1 MDEEALV
8 WYQEA
13 LEGGQFR
20 DWDTFARSL
29 LIRFGPTAYDDPM
42 EALTCLKQTGSIAV
56 FQAQFEALSNRL
68 TGLSDVHKLSC
79 FLSGLKDE
87 IRLPIRMFNPVSL
100 SAVYALSK
108 IQEEYLASSKK
119 SSKVWVDKISP
130 MVGGSYSR
138 GPYSGEG
145 NNTKW
150 QKPWGGTR
158 KVSSI
163 QMDEKRKKGL
173 CCHCD
178 EKWNP
183 QHTCKNPRIYLM
195 QVDEELSEAEK
206 EPVVVEITEDEIGV
220 AETSVEAPE
229 ISLAAI
235 TGTPTMSTMRLL
247 GTLMGEPVV
256 ILVDSRSSHNFVE
269 STLITKL
276 KLPIDASSNLNV
288 RVANGQSL
296 RSGGAC
302 NEVRLKVQGIVFPPS
317 LHLLN
322 LAGYDIVFGIQW
334 LVTLDTITWNFSKLL
349 MGFTYGGK
357 SVELKGLK
365 LNPSVIKDGHKLLK
379 TTTAKSRGI
388 LLQIMAQEV
397 KEQKE
402 EVLDP
407 EFTKMLAEL
416 GGVFKEPEGLPP
428 PIKYDHKI
436 VLKEGTQPIANR
448 PYRYPYYQK
457 TEIEKIVAEL
467 LKSGVVRPSMSPF
480 SSPVLLVRKADGS
493 WRLCVDYRA
502 LNKETVKAKFP
513 IPVIDELLDEL
524 AGSVMFS
531 KLDLRSG
538 YHQVRVAVD
547 DIPKTAFQ
555 THEGHYEF
563 LSRRKHL
570 NHLKQVLS
578 LLEHNSLFAKRSK
591 SRFVVGEI
599 EYLGHVI
606 NAMGAKKAFEELKQ
620 AVSQPP
626 MLRLPDFNSPFTIEC
641 DACGTGLGAVLMQAG
656 QPISYM
662 NKGLKGKALLLS
674 TYEKELLAL
683 VTAVQKWRTYLLGQ
697 TFIIKTDQE
706 ALKYLLEQRMG
717 TKMQQKWVA
726 KLMGYHFSIEYK
738 KGKENKV
745 ADALSRRM
753 EGLSKGEC
761 AAILYFPTPS
771 WSVASDRDPIFLSNL
786 WKAIFTAQES
796 SLDFS
801 SAYHLQSDGQTEA
814 VNKCVEAYLCC
825 YASSKPKVW
834 VHWLPMAEWWYN
846 TTYHTTTKM
855 TPYQAVYGHPP
866 PTLLSY
872 ILGTVTNDAANQF
885 LNNRD
890 QVINVLKQNLTEA
903 QQRMKH
909 YADKQRTEREFTKGD
924 WVYLKL

>member
-1 MDEEALV
+1 MASYYMDGEALV

-42 EALTCLKQTGSIAV
+42 EALTRLKQTGSIAIY
-56 FQAQFEALSNRL
+56 QAQFEALSNRL
-68 TGLSDVHKLSC
+68 RGLSDVHKLNC

-100 SAVYALSK
+100 SAAYTLAK

-119 SSKVWVDKISP
+119 TSKVGVDKISP

-145 NNTKW
+145 NSTKW
-150 QKPWGGTR
+150 QNPWGGTR

-163 QMDEKRKKGL
+163 QMNEKRKKGL
-173 CCHCD
+173 CYHCD

-195 QVDEELSEAEK
+195 QVDEDLPEAEK
-206 EPVVVEITEDEIGV
+206 EPVVVEITEDEIVGV

-235 TGTPTMSTMRLL
+235 TGTPTMSTMCLL

-269 STLITKL
+269 STLITRL

-296 RSGGAC
+296 RSGGVC
-302 NEVRLKVQGIVFPPS
+302 KEVRLKVQGMVFQPS

-322 LAGYDIVFGIQW
+322 PAGCDIVLGIQW

-365 LNPSVIKDGHKLLK
+365 LNPSVIEDGHKLLK
-379 TTTAKSRGI
+379 TTMAKSRGI

-407 EFTKMLAEL
+407 EVTKLLAEL

-428 PIKYDHKI
+428 PRKYDHKI
-436 VLKEGTQPIANR
+436 VLNEGTQPIANRPYRYPANR

-502 LNKETVKAKFP
+502 LNKETVKVKFL
-513 IPVIDELLDEL
+513 IPMIDELLDEL
-524 AGSVMFS
+524 AGSVVFS

-563 LSRRKHL
+563 LIMPFGLTNAPATFQGLMNDVFKPFLKKFVLVFFYDILVYSRSRREHF

-578 LLEHNSLFAKRSK
+578 LLEQNSLFAKRSK
-591 SRFVVGEI
+591 CMFGGR
-599 EYLGHVI
+599 
-606 NAMGAKKAFEELKQ
+606 N
-620 AVSQPP
+620 
-626 MLRLPDFNSPFTIEC
+626 
-641 DACGTGLGAVLMQAG
+641 
-656 QPISYM
+656 
-662 NKGLKGKALLLS
+662 
-674 TYEKELLAL
+674 
-683 VTAVQKWRTYLLGQ
+683 
-697 TFIIKTDQE
+697 
-706 ALKYLLEQRMG
+706 
-717 TKMQQKWVA
+717 
-726 KLMGYHFSIEYK
+726 
-738 KGKENKV
+738 
-745 ADALSRRM
+745 
-753 EGLSKGEC
+753 
-761 AAILYFPTPS
+761 
-771 WSVASDRDPIFLSNL
+771 
-786 WKAIFTAQES
+786 
-796 SLDFS
+796 
-801 SAYHLQSDGQTEA
+801 
-814 VNKCVEAYLCC
+814 
-825 YASSKPKVW
+825 
-834 VHWLPMAEWWYN
+834 
-846 TTYHTTTKM
+846 
-855 TPYQAVYGHPP
+855 
-866 PTLLSY
+866 
-872 ILGTVTNDAANQF
+872 
-885 LNNRD
+885 
-890 QVINVLKQNLTEA
+890 
-903 QQRMKH
+903 
-909 YADKQRTEREFTKGD
+909 
-924 WVYLKL
+924 

>member
-1 MDEEALV
+1 MASYYMDGEALV

-42 EALTCLKQTGSIAV
+42 EALTRLKQTGSIAAY
-56 FQAQFEALSNRL
+56 QAQFKALSNRL
-68 TGLSDVHKLSC
+68 RGLSDVHKLSC

-100 SAVYALSK
+100 SAAYALAK

-119 SSKVWVDKISP
+119 SSKVGVDKISP

-138 GPYSGEG
+138 GSYSGEG
-145 NNTKW
+145 NSTKW
-150 QKPWGGTR
+150 QKPWGGTK

-173 CCHCD
+173 CYHCD

-183 QHTCKNPRIYLM
+183 QHMCKNPRIYLM
-195 QVDEELSEAEK
+195 QVDEEL
-206 EPVVVEITEDEIGV
+206 PVVEVTEDEIGV
-220 AETSVEAPE
+220 AETNVEAPE
-229 ISLAAI
+229 ISVATI
-235 TGTPTMSTMRLL
+235 TGTPTMSTMRLM

-256 ILVDSRSSHNFVE
+256 IQVDLGSSHNFVE

-296 RSGGAC
+296 RSDGVC
-302 NEVRLKVQGIVFPPS
+302 KEVRLKVQGIVFQPS
-317 LHLLN
+317 FHLLN
-322 LAGYDIVFGIQW
+322 LAGCDIVLGIQW

-349 MGFTYGGK
+349 MGFIYGGK

-365 LNPSVIKDGHKLLK
+365 LNPSVVEDGHKLLK
-379 TTTAKSRGI
+379 ATTAKSRGI
-388 LLQIMAQEV
+388 LLQIMTQEV

-407 EFTKMLAEL
+407 EFTKLLAEL

-428 PIKYDHKI
+428 TRKYDHKI

-502 LNKETVKAKFP
+502 LNKETVKAKFL
-513 IPVIDELLDEL
+513 ILVIDELLDEL
-524 AGSVMFS
+524 AGSVVFS

-547 DIPKTAFQ
+547 GIPKTAFQ

-563 LSRRKHL
+563 LVMPFGLTNAPATFQGLMNDVFKPFLRKFVLVFFYDILVYSRSRREHL

-578 LLEHNSLFAKRSK
+578 LLEQNSLFAKRSK
-591 SRFVVGEI
+591 CRFVVGEI

-606 NAMGAKKAFEELKQ
+606 NANGVMVDPSKIATMLEWPEPKNVKALRGFLGLTGYYRKFIKGYGTIAALLTELLKKNSFEWNGKAKKAFEELKQ

-626 MLRLPDFNSPFTIEC
+626 VLRLPDFNSPFTIEC
-641 DACGTGLGAVLMQAG
+641 DACGTGLGDVLMQAG

-662 NKGLKGKALLLS
+662 SKGLKGKALLLS

-697 TFIIKTDQE
+697 VFIIKTDQE
-706 ALKYLLEQRMG
+706 ALKYLLEQRIG
-717 TKMQQKWVA
+717 TEMQQK
-726 KLMGYHFSIEYK
+726 
-738 KGKENKV
+738 
-745 ADALSRRM
+745 
-753 EGLSKGEC
+753 
-761 AAILYFPTPS
+761 
-771 WSVASDRDPIFLSNL
+771 
-786 WKAIFTAQES
+786 
-796 SLDFS
+796 
-801 SAYHLQSDGQTEA
+801 
-814 VNKCVEAYLCC
+814 
-825 YASSKPKVW
+825 
-834 VHWLPMAEWWYN
+834 
-846 TTYHTTTKM
+846 
-855 TPYQAVYGHPP
+855 
-866 PTLLSY
+866 
-872 ILGTVTNDAANQF
+872 
-885 LNNRD
+885 
-890 QVINVLKQNLTEA
+890 
-903 QQRMKH
+903 
-909 YADKQRTEREFTKGD
+909 
-924 WVYLKL
+924 